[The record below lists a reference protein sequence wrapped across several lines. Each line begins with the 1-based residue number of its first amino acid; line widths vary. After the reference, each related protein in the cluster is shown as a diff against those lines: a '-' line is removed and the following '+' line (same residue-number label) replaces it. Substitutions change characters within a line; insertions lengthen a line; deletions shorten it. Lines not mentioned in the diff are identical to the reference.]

1 MAAADR
7 IRHALL
13 EPLRIDER
21 QCYVTVCTGIAL
33 AHLPTIS
40 GDDMVSEANT
50 AMYEAKRRGR
60 NRVQLFD
67 AGYATRCATDLEL
80 EFELRTALDNG
91 DVMAWFQPIV
101 DLADGT
107 IKGFE
112 ALARWNHRRAVE

>member
-1 MAAADR
+1 
-7 IRHALL
+7 
-13 EPLRIDER
+13 
-21 QCYVTVCTGIAL
+21 
-33 AHLPTIS
+33 
-40 GDDMVSEANT
+40 MVSEANT

-67 AGYATRCATDLEL
+67 AALRDTMRNRLEL

-107 IKGFE
+107 IHGFE
-112 ALARWNHRRAVE
+112 ALARWNHRERGMIPPDAVHPHRRESRGSSVSWAMRCSTRHCAWPGGATSAMWR